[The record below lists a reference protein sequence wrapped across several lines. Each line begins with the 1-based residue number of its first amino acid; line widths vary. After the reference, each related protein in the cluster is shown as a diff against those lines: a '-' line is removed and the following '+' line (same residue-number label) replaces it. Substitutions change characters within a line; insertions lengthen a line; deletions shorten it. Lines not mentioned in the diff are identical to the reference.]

1 MPKRVVIGIA
11 GGTASGK
18 TLVASRIREAIGV
31 ADVAFLKMD
40 AYYKD
45 LRGLSAEERARQNF
59 DHPDAFDVP
68 LLVRHLEALLA
79 GRGIDEPI
87 YDFTNHAR
95 KAETRRVESGA
106 VIVVEGILV
115 LFERALRELMDIKI
129 YVQTDPDV
137 RLIRRIRRDVQD
149 RGRTVQSVLDQ
160 YERSVRPMHEQFIEP
175 SKRYAD
181 VIIPEGGNN
190 RVAVDLLTTKIAAV
204 LALTELGKAQA
215 SPARQDAGGSEKR
228 ESLDVG

>member
-1 MPKRVVIGIA
+1 M
-11 GGTASGK
+11 
-18 TLVASRIREAIGV
+18 
-31 ADVAFLKMD
+31 
-40 AYYKD
+40 
-45 LRGLSAEERARQNF
+45 
-59 DHPDAFDVP
+59 
-68 LLVRHLEALLA
+68 
-79 GRGIDEPI
+79 
-87 YDFTNHAR
+87 
-95 KAETRRVESGA
+95 
-106 VIVVEGILV
+106 
-115 LFERALRELMDIKI
+115 
-129 YVQTDPDV
+129 
-137 RLIRRIRRDVQD
+137 
-149 RGRTVQSVLDQ
+149 QSVLDQ